1 MGYRTYL
8 ATHMLI
14 KPGNSAKHWPVKPF
28 ERIPEKLVEE
38 QMTKLDALKKKPRFD
53 RCAGA
58 WGKGLV

>member
-14 KPGNSAKHWPVKPF
+14 EPGNSAKHWPVKPF

-38 QMTKLDALKKKPRFD
+38 QMTKLDALTVTVRGEGNVRTD
-53 RCAGA
+53 E
-58 WGKGLV
+58 